1 MKDLTTMNDQ
11 KLDAA
16 IRYAVTASKRCWN
29 TPVIIESDLGSTQ
42 KSAAASEFLDL
53 TNNVSRGP
61 S

>member
-1 MKDLTTMNDQ
+1 MNDQ

-16 IRYAVTASKRCWN
+16 IRYAVTAAKRYWN

-42 KSAAASEFLDL
+42 KSANAADF
-53 TNNVSRGP
+53 TNGTNGVQVGP